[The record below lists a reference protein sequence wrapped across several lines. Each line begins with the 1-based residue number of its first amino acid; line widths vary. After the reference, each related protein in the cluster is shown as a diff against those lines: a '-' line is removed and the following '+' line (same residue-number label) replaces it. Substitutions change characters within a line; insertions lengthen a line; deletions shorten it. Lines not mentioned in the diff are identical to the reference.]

1 MGQDTPVTQYGR
13 MPPSRARL
21 WPMAAAVALIAGC
34 STATAQAPPEA
45 ANSTA
50 ATPTAGMAASTS
62 PSAVP
67 ESIPG
72 STLESTPESVQPS
85 TTVLVSP
92 TDSAPVTLDG
102 TPLATSP
109 ASGPAPVGAFV
120 LSDSIGLSIAPTLS
134 RLGYPVTGKVGQT
147 ASTDF
152 LRTHLTSDIAQQ
164 APAWVIVLGTNN
176 RGDETDVMRV
186 EEWLTTI
193 RQLRSGKPRQHVYWV
208 LPHRP
213 DTYTGGM
220 STHTLDEV
228 NAELVAAAAEFRWLH
243 VLDFASQAAVNPQW
257 FEQDGG
263 RLHPDLDGQQ
273 VLIDLIAGV
282 DAPPASSPARVTVI
296 PIPTPKPSKSV
307 STEDGEEFAVETDK
321 FAVESDGAADPS
333 GPADTASAGDETA
346 QPPVGDAPTVPADA
360 SGTEFSNG

>member
-1 MGQDTPVTQYGR
+1 ML
-13 MPPSRARL
+13 PSRARL

-34 STATAQAPPEA
+34 STATAQAPPDA
-45 ANSTA
+45 ASSTS
-50 ATPTAGMAASTS
+50 ATPPAGMTASTS
-62 PSAVP
+62 PSTAP
-67 ESIPG
+67 E
-72 STLESTPESVQPS
+72 STLESTLESVQPS

-92 TDSAPVTLDG
+92 SDSAPVTLDG
-102 TPLATSP
+102 TPLPTSP

-134 RLGYPVTGKVGQT
+134 RLGYPVTGRVGQT

-296 PIPTPKPSKSV
+296 PIPTPKPSTSV
-307 STEDGEEFAVETDK
+307 SSEDGEEFAVETDQ
-321 FAVESDGAADPS
+321 FAVESGEVADPS
-333 GPADTASAGDETA
+333 APADTASAGDETA
-346 QPPVGDAPTVPADA
+346 QPPADA